1 MDIKSI
7 IVQKVDLPEFVKEY
21 TGAELTQNGNNW
33 RGKCPIHGG
42 ENAQSFNITGDLYYC
57 YACNS
62 GGNVINFVSD
72 YDHISYSAAIE
83 LLAKM
88 LNINLDDDKDYKESK
103 SIEEN
108 MSSWKDRAKAKVDM
122 VSDYLI
128 NSRGLTDETIKLF
141 ELGSYEGSLTIP
153 LIDANGRTVGM
164 ARRQFD
170 KKPKYINTKNNA
182 IFDKSEFLFNMDK
195 ARRLISSDLY
205 VVEGYMDAI
214 SGHQMGIPTV
224 AYCSNELHRD
234 QIRTISR
241 YCKKD
246 TNIVLCPDNDVEG
259 QKRIPRVR
267 DYFKTIDPGRQVRV
281 VIMPDG
287 CKDMNDLLLAG
298 VNPSTLKT
306 QHIDRYVMD
315 LLLSSCGTEEEEY
328 KRAEEY
334 LSTVKSPMIKLDI
347 IKELAERWNKDEEI
361 LKRYFNT
368 VVKDADDILKE
379 ASDISS
385 CIGDLREIYKTGGY
399 QTHFAQ
405 IDSCIRRIEK
415 KQVIIVGAYPGVGK
429 TDFAIEMALRA
440 VINSGLRVAF
450 FSLEMPKGK
459 LIERMI
465 AKLVQCPLP
474 EVEGYLASDD
484 LIAQKVVSKLKD
496 RLVVFD
502 GNHLSIEDIDKR
514 IKLLNTKDTLG
525 GPIDMVFCDYFGY
538 LKGTATFEEAS
549 TTAKKMKAMAKD
561 NNIIFVMLSQL
572 NRGGSSYSEPT
583 MSLLKSTGDL
593 EASADLVFLLWRPE
607 KDPEISLEDADR
619 LKYITRLKID
629 KARDGMFAPN
639 LAEFKYNPS
648 SSRLEEVSN

>member
-7 IVQKVDLPEFVKEY
+7 IVQKIDLPEFIKEY
-21 TGAELTQNGNNW
+21 AGVELSRHGDSW
-33 RGKCPIHGG
+33 RGKCPIHKG
-42 ENAQSFNITGDLYYC
+42 ENPTSFSVTGSLYYC

-62 GGNVINFVSD
+62 GGTVINFVSD
-72 YDHISYSAAIE
+72 YDHISYSSAIE

-88 LNINLDDDKDYKESK
+88 LNINLKDDAEYKACKDVESGM
-103 SIEEN
+103 EE
-108 MSSWKDRAKAKVDM
+108 WKNRSKKNVGL
-122 VSDYLI
+122 VSEYLI
-128 NSRGLTDETIKLF
+128 EKRGFTQDTISEF
-141 ELGSYEGSLTIP
+141 ELGSYQGSLTIP
-153 LIDANGRTVGM
+153 LIDSNGRTVGM

-170 KKPKYINTKNNA
+170 KKPKYINTKNN
-182 IFDKSEFLFNMDK
+182 ILFDKSAFLFNMDK
-195 ARRLISSDLY
+195 ARRLIKSDLY

-234 QIRTISR
+234 QIRTIAN
-241 YCKKD
+241 YCQKE
-246 TNIVLCPDNDVEG
+246 TSIVLFPDNDEEG

-267 DYFKTIDPGRQVRV
+267 DYFKEISPNRQVRV
-281 VIMPDG
+281 VIVPAG
-287 CKDMNDLLLAG
+287 YKDMNDLLLAG
-298 VNPSTLKT
+298 INPTMLDTL
-306 QHIDRYVMD
+306 HIDRYVMD
-315 LLLSSCGTEEEEY
+315 LLLSLCHTEEEEY
-328 KRAEEY
+328 KTAEDY
-334 LSTVKSPMIKLDI
+334 LPTVSSPMIKLDI
-347 IKELAERWNKDEEI
+347 IKELSQRWNKDEDI

-368 VVKDADDILKE
+368 VMKDADDIIKE
-379 ASDISS
+379 ASGISD

-399 QTHFAQ
+399 QTYFSQ
-405 IDSCIRRIEK
+405 IDACIRRVEK

-440 VINSGLRVAF
+440 VIKSGLRIVF

-465 AKLVQCPLP
+465 AKLVGCTLP

-484 LIAQKVVSKLKD
+484 LIAQKVVSKLEN
-496 RLVVFD
+496 RMIIFD
-502 GNHLSIEDIDKR
+502 GNHLSMDEIDNR
-514 IKLLNTKDTLG
+514 IKLLNTKNVLG
-525 GPIDMVFCDYFGY
+525 GPIDMVFVDYFGY
-538 LKGTATFEEAS
+538 LKGTSTFEDAS
-549 TTAKKMKAMAKD
+549 TAAKKMKGIAKD

-593 EASADLVFLLWRPE
+593 EASADLVFLLWRPD

-619 LKYITRLKID
+619 LRYVTRLKID

-639 LAEFKYNPS
+639 LAEFRYDPKT
-648 SSRLEEVSN
+648 SRLKEDIE